1 LERIGRV
8 YTPVYRLN
16 EESIEAAFE
25 EVRKRG
31 RELVIAE
38 PRLRD
43 AQGEEVDALKVIDDL
58 IEKLLPSRFSGED
71 KLRCAQLLWELRET
85 AEDYERSARRIE
97 RLREEVW
104 EPFEQRAKV
113 LSVFGYLDFEA
124 EKITERGRWLAD
136 LHIDRPLLVGE
147 ALESGLFNTL
157 EPKQLAGIMAAL
169 TADEDRDYGEM
180 ELEDEIVTTLARFEE
195 IGFKVS
201 GEEWKHGIEPA
212 PELNF
217 SAAGAAVH
225 WANGADWST
234 IVRETRAEEGD
245 LFRMLSRT
253 GEALLQLAGLR
264 RSHPQ
269 AAQMAASVAE
279 VVLREPIR

>member
-1 LERIGRV
+1 M
-8 YTPVYRLN
+8 N
-16 EESIEAAFE
+16 EESIAAAFE
-25 EVRKRG
+25 DVRLRG
-31 RELVIAE
+31 KELLVPE

-43 AQGEEVDALKVIDDL
+43 AQAEEAGALNTFDDA
-58 IEKLLPSRFSGED
+58 IENLLPLHLNPPD
-71 KLRCAQLLWELRET
+71 KVRCSQLLWDLLET
-85 AEDYERSARRIE
+85 AEDYERATRRIE
-97 RLREEVW
+97 RLRNEIW
-104 EPFEQRAKV
+104 EPFEQRARV
-113 LSVFGYLDFEA
+113 LSIFGYLDFEA

-136 LHIDRPLLVGE
+136 LHVDRPLLVGE
-147 ALESGLFNTL
+147 ALEVGLFDSM
-157 EPKQLAGIMAAL
+157 EPKQMAGIIAAL

-180 ELEDEIVTTLARFEE
+180 ELGDEIVTSLARFEDV
-195 IGFKVS
+195 GFKVS
-201 GEEWKHGIEPA
+201 EEEWKHGIEPA

-225 WANGADWST
+225 WAGGADWST

-253 GEALLQLAGLR
+253 GEALLQIAGLR

-279 VVLREPIR
+279 AVLREPIR